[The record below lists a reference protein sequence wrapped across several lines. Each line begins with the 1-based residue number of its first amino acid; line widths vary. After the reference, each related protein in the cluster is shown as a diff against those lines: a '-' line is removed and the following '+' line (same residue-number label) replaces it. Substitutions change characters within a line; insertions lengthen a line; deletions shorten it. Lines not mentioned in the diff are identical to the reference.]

1 MFLRTVAKQCNRS
14 HFTKKEQKHGTKKLR
29 QNCKFLKRSFLNGAR
44 NWTRTS
50 DLHRVKMA
58 F

>member
-29 QNCKFLKRSFLNGAR
+29 QNCKFLKRS
-44 NWTRTS
+44 
-50 DLHRVKMA
+50 V
-58 F
+58 